1 MDSTVW
7 VAILTGGTAILAG
20 WVTSLGNA
28 RTARIQAEA
37 SAEAQHYVQIRE
49 ARRTVYLEFLEQAHI
64 TGELYYRLGDIYI
77 QVTQQDEQLVR
88 IQDLRTSLRDVYD
101 PLARCAR
108 VVLLE
113 GPEAIANRAEAVKQ
127 AAMDANGA
135 LWHIAQDAPGARSRF
150 DNAHQ
155 VFRDQLQSFI
165 ETARTTIS
173 SP

>member
-28 RTARIQAEA
+28 RAARIQAEA
-37 SAEAQHYVQIRE
+37 SAKAQHHAQIRE
-49 ARRTVYLEFLEQAHI
+49 ARRTAYLEFLEQAHI
-64 TGELYYRLGDIYI
+64 TGEFYYRLGDVYV
-77 QVTQQDEQLVR
+77 QLTQPDEQLEK
-88 IQDLRTSLRDVYD
+88 IDLLRTALRDAYD

-113 GPEAIANRAEAVKQ
+113 GPEAIAAKAEGVKMAVT
-127 AAMDANGA
+127 DANGA
-135 LWHIAQDAPGARSRF
+135 LWHIAQGTPRSHF

-155 VFRDQLQSFI
+155 VFRDRLQSFL
-165 ETARTTIS
+165 ETARATIS

>member
-1 MDSTVW
+1 MDSAMW

-28 RTARIQAEA
+28 RTVRIQAEA
-37 SAEAQHYVQIRE
+37 SARAQHYTQIRE
-49 ARRTVYLEFLEQAHI
+49 ARRTAYLEFLEQAHI

-77 QVTQQDEQLVR
+77 QVTQQQEQLVR
-88 IQDLRTSLRDVYD
+88 IQDLRTALRNAYD

-113 GPEAIANRAEAVKQ
+113 GPEVIAERVEAVKR
-127 AAMDANGA
+127 AATDANGA
-135 LWHIAQDAPGARSRF
+135 LWFIAQEAPEARSRF

-155 VFRDQLQSFI
+155 AFRDQLQSFI
-165 ETARTTIS
+165 ETARTTIG